1 MKSISKIDCG
11 PGTAIVFPVLMATEV
26 VPVTMEAVF
35 VLSLVTIA
43 IVMRMQKLTPTQF
56 FWLVAIMLSV
66 FFVVAMMFYLNYA

>member
-1 MKSISKIDCG
+1 MKSMSKIDCG
-11 PGTAIVFPVLMATEV
+11 PEPAIVFPMLMATEV
-26 VPVTMEAVF
+26 VPVIMEAVF